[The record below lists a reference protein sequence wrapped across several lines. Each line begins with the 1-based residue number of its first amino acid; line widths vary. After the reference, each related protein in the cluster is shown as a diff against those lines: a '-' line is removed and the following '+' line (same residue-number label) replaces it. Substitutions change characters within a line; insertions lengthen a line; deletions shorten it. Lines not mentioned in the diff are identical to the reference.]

1 MTLEESFKLI
11 VMFFGLINSV
21 AIFKMMMNKILQ
33 DLINTD
39 EVASFINN
47 IIIETKKEEKHN
59 KVVEEIIKRLAENN
73 LYIRPEKCKQKIKE
87 IEFLGIVIGLDGVR
101 IEKEKMKGV
110 LDWLTFQE
118 VKDIQKLLRLANYY
132 WQFIKNFIF
141 IARLLYDLMK
151 KDQKWGQTER
161 QKKVFRELK
170 EKFTKKLAAS
180 DLDKKMRMKVNVL
193 DYTTVKV
200 VNNELDFI
208 LFSFF
213 FILDLGKGCDVISY
227 MTKV

>member
-1 MTLEESFKLI
+1 MTPEESFEPI

-21 AIFKMMMNKILQ
+21 AMFQMMINKILQ

-39 EVASFINN
+39 
-47 IIIETKKEEKHN
+47 K
-59 KVVEEIIKRLAENN
+59 IIKRLAENN
-73 LYIRPEKCKQKIKE
+73 LYVRPEKYKQKIKK
-87 IEFLGIVIGLDGVR
+87 IGFLGVVIELDGVR
-101 IEKEKMKGV
+101 IEKEKIKGV

-132 WQFIKNFIF
+132 WQFIKNFTS
-141 IARLLYDLMK
+141 IARPLYDLMK
-151 KDQKWGQTER
+151 KDQNWGQTKR
-161 QKKVFRELK
+161 QKKVFRKLK
-170 EKFTKKLAAS
+170 EKFTKKLVAS
-180 DLDKKMRMKVNVL
+180 DLDIKMRMEVNVL

-213 FILDLGKGCDVISY
+213 FILDLGMLQLIS
-227 MTKV
+227 